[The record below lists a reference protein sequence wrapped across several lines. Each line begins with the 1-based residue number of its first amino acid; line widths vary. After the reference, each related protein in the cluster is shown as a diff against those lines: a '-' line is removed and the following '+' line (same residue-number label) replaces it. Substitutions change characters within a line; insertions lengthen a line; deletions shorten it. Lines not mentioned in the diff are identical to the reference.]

1 MKLVVV
7 VVVAAASE
15 LATLAHSLFQL
26 YSRPELATVQ
36 FAPPA
41 EVVAGS
47 SQRPSKHKAHSPD
60 R

>member
-1 MKLVVV
+1 MVVE
-7 VVVAAASE
+7 VAVERPA
-15 LATLAHSLFQL
+15 LAHSLSQL

-47 SQRPSKHKAHSPD
+47 SQQPSKHKARSPD